1 MLQNPIDVLSSL
13 TASLAE
19 SGRGVRIGATGS
31 RPAEL
36 FVLYDRENCPYCR
49 RVRQTLTEL
58 DLDAL
63 VKPYPRAGER
73 FRTELLDL
81 GGKLQVPY
89 FVDPNKGE
97 ALYESEDIVAYLHQH
112 YGAGNAPAAAQ
123 RLFYRAGSFGASL
136 IRLRHG
142 SRRRSTEATPPQL
155 LELYSFE
162 TSPFARIV
170 RERLCEL
177 EIPYILRNCGRTKGA
192 DWIPPPL
199 RTRMA
204 ADYTPTQRNRRQLL
218 EKTGRVAIPY
228 LLDPN
233 TGTGLFESADITA
246 YLDRTYA

>member
-1 MLQNPIDVLSSL
+1 MLKNSINVLSSL

-19 SGRGVRIGATGS
+19 AGRGVRIGATGP

-36 FVLYDRENCPYCR
+36 LVLYDRENCPYCR

-58 DLDAL
+58 DLD
-63 VKPYPRAGER
+63 VFIKPFPQGAER
-73 FRTELLDL
+73 FRTELLKL
-81 GGKLQVPY
+81 GGRLQVP
-89 FVDPNKGE
+89 FLVDPNTGS

-112 YGAGNAPAAAQ
+112 YGGAVAST
-123 RLFYRAGSFGASL
+123 RRFFDRAGSFGASL

-142 SRRRSTEATPPQL
+142 SRRRAAANAPPEP

-177 EIPYILRNCGRTKGA
+177 EIPYIVRNCGRTTGS

-199 RTRMA
+199 RARMA
-204 ADYTPTQRNRRQLL
+204 ADYAPTQRNRRQLV
-218 EKTGRVAIPY
+218 EKAGRVAVPY

-233 TGTGLFESADITA
+233 TGVELFESAAITA
-246 YLDRTYA
+246 YLERTYG